1 MVGPPWESFLNSL
14 HNQEQGANLDSSV
27 DVAEVE
33 LPASDMFNIDLKQN
47 SAPVKV
53 KEDGVVVDIGGHIL
67 CLWPWWR
74 LLKENFDYQ
83 FF

>member
-1 MVGPPWESFLNSL
+1 MNSL

-33 LPASDMFNIDLKQN
+33 LPASDRFNNDLNQN
-47 SAPVKV
+47 DAPVKV

-67 CLWPWWR
+67 CLWPW
-74 LLKENFDYQ
+74 
-83 FF
+83 